1 MEYFVMK
8 CVQNIKGSN
17 IYKALIIKTGL
28 IILGDNLL

>member
-8 CVQNIKGSN
+8 YVQNIKGSN
-17 IYKALIIKTGL
+17 IYKALIVKTGL